1 MIKSL
6 LSLKGEPRLFTGIAV
21 TQLLVAIAGFGL
33 EPLRGRT
40 DYGALPLSVYVHA
53 ALGIGWCLIA
63 IAQPWLIG
71 ARERG
76 VHRKLGWVG
85 AILATAMVVT
95 GVSAAV
101 GSVSSGRG
109 YPAAMVFVTN
119 IGGLIPFA
127 VLVLA
132 GIQVRRRSD
141 WHRRLLACATIIVV
155 APAWAR
161 IVPMNSLGL
170 AGLLVIEAGMLAP
183 VVWGMM
189 HDRRTQ
195 RRIHPAW
202 YWGAAAIV
210 SPLFMVPLAFVP
222 EFATWADGFAPPA
235 GNR

>member
-6 LSLKGEPRLFTGIAV
+6 VTLKGEPRLFVGIAV
-21 TQLLVAIAGFGL
+21 FQLLVAIAGFGL
-33 EPLRGRT
+33 EPFRGRT
-40 DYGALPLSVYVHA
+40 NYGALPLSVYIHA
-53 ALGIGWCLIA
+53 SLGVGWCLLA

-71 ARERG
+71 VRERAL
-76 VHRKLGWVG
+76 HRRLGWIG
-85 AILATAMVVT
+85 AALAAAMVVT
-95 GVSAAV
+95 GVQAAV
-101 GSVSSGRG
+101 GSVASGRG

-127 VLVLA
+127 VLVVA

-155 APAWAR
+155 APGWAR
-161 IVPMNSLGL
+161 IVPMNTLGL

-183 VVWGMM
+183 VAWGMI

-195 RRIHPAW
+195 KRIHPAW

-210 SPLFMVPLAFVP
+210 SPLLMVPLAFVP
-222 EFATWADGFAPPA
+222 QFAAWADGFAPPK
-235 GNR
+235 R